1 MITFILSAIKI
12 TILLGF
18 LIFIHELGHFTV
30 AKLCK
35 VKVNEFA
42 IGFGPTIWKK
52 QGKET
57 KYALRLFPLGGFVSM
72 EGEEERSEDSRSF
85 SKASI
90 PRRIAIVV
98 AGATVNII
106 FAVVIYFII
115 SATSGTYISNEINS
129 TINGYAAQSIDLK
142 NGDKIVQIDNKK
154 INNKADLDKILK
166 KSKGEDLNIKIEREN
181 NTLDFTIKPTEV
193 KTKVTGIY
201 LDENCKIAAVEK
213 GSSSEKQGIKSNDKL
228 IKINN
233 KEING
238 DRNKA
243 LELIGEKGV
252 NTMLV
257 TVERKGKEINIEL
270 TPDYVPSYYLGVN
283 LKQAPDTF
291 INRCIG
297 AKIQTKEFVF
307 SIVDNL
313 KKLFTGNVGIDQMMG
328 PVGISEVVAKTN
340 GFQEFISMMALISLS
355 LGVTNLLPIP
365 ALDGGKIFILI
376 IEAIRRKP
384 MKQETEINIQLLGF
398 SILIALSL
406 YVTYNDILR
415 IF

>member
-12 TILLGF
+12 IILLGF

-90 PRRIAIVV
+90 PKRIAIVV

-115 SATSGTYISNEINS
+115 SATSVTYISNEINS

-270 TPDYVPSYYLGVN
+270 TPDYISSYYLGVN

-297 AKIQTKEFVF
+297 ARIQTKEFVF

>member
-12 TILLGF
+12 IILLGF

-90 PRRIAIVV
+90 PKRIAIVV

-270 TPDYVPSYYLGVN
+270 TPDYISSYYLGVN

-297 AKIQTKEFVF
+297 ARIQTKEFVF

-406 YVTYNDILR
+406 YVTYNYILR